1 MYQNFIALATL
12 SEEIAENS
20 NHAGSMSLRARF
32 TQIPGKTNPG
42 ITTKQVAT
50 LNLRRK
56 ATHKITNKRLH
67 S

>member
-1 MYQNFIALATL
+1 MYQNFTELVTL

-20 NHAGSMSLRARF
+20 NHAGSMSRRARF
-32 TQIPGKTNPG
+32 IQIPGKTNPG
-42 ITTKQVAT
+42 ITTKHVAT

-56 ATHKITNKRLH
+56 IAHKIVSKVLK